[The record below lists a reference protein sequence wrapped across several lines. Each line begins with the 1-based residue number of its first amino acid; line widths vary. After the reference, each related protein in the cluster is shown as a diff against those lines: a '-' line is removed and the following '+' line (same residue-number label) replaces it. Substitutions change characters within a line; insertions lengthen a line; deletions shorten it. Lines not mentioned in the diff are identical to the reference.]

1 MISIV
6 VPVYN
11 KEAHIRNTLLS
22 VVRQTSPDW
31 EAVVV
36 DDGSTDASMEQV
48 RSVNDGR
55 IRILTQANAGPGAAR
70 NHGAAEARGDVV
82 CFLDAD
88 DEFLP
93 GFVECHTRRLQEN
106 PECAMSIG
114 GYLMGPD
121 RTPNPAAAAARDW
134 PTGVWDIT
142 QTRTPRDDL
151 FDLAGW
157 LCHSGAIACRREAF
171 LGAGGFYHR
180 NRCLYGEDHALW
192 VTMLLCHKAYLD
204 LTPLMWLNT
213 EASELGIARQGHQP
227 PRPILTD
234 PGWVRDRIPPERR
247 GLFRSLRARHALL
260 YARQC
265 QGQGRW
271 LEAWTML
278 AVAAGDWRQ
287 WPGVVQR
294 AAGLTRAWVV
304 NPHPI
309 RPGA

>member
-6 VPVYN
+6 IPVYN
-11 KEAHIRNTLLS
+11 KEAHIRNTLGS
-22 VVRQTSPDW
+22 VVGQTSPDW
-31 EAVVV
+31 EVVVV
-36 DDGSTDASMEQV
+36 DDGSTDASMARV
-48 RSVNDGR
+48 RSVHDER

-70 NHGAAEARGDVV
+70 NHGAAEARGEVL

-88 DEFLP
+88 DELLP
-93 GFVECHTRRLQEN
+93 DFVACHTRRLSEN
-106 PECAMSIG
+106 PACALSIG

-121 RTPNPAAAAARDW
+121 RTPNPSAAAARGW
-134 PTGVWDIT
+134 RTGVWDIA

-171 LGAGGFYHR
+171 LAAGGFYHR
-180 NRCLYGEDHALW
+180 NRCLFGEDHALW

-213 EASELGIARQGHQP
+213 EASELGIARQGRQP

-234 PGWVRDRIPPERR
+234 PEWVLDRIPPHRR

-265 QGQGRW
+265 QVQGRW
-271 LEAWTML
+271 REAWAML
-278 AVAAGDWRQ
+278 SVAAGDWRQ
-287 WPGVVQR
+287 WPGVLWR
-294 AAGLTRAWVV
+294 SAGLARSWAGA
-304 NPHPI
+304 P
-309 RPGA
+309 RPAEPEP